1 MEVSF
6 MRRHLSL
13 ALSLVLIAAA
23 GAAAGVATAGA
34 STRTPLAVPH
44 TSVRIVSGT
53 ACKPVALFCFKP
65 TAKKIAVGTK
75 VIFKNTT
82 LVQHTVT
89 RCDALHCVGADGGTG
104 TDSGFGSGLIA
115 SGGKYSF
122 VFHGAGTYVF
132 YCMIHGYALM
142 HGTITVT

>member
-1 MEVSF
+1 

-13 ALSLVLIAAA
+13 TLSLLLVAASATVGTAA
-23 GAAAGVATAGA
+23 GIATAGA

-44 TSVRIVSGT
+44 TSVKIVAGS

-65 TAKKIAVGTK
+65 TAKTIASGTK
-75 VIFKNTT
+75 VTFKNTT
-82 LVQHTVT
+82 ITVHTVT
-89 RCDALHCVGADGGTG
+89 RCAALNCSGASGGTG
-104 TDSGFGSGLIA
+104 TDTGFGSPGTIA

-132 YCMIHGYALM
+132 YCMIHGYPLM